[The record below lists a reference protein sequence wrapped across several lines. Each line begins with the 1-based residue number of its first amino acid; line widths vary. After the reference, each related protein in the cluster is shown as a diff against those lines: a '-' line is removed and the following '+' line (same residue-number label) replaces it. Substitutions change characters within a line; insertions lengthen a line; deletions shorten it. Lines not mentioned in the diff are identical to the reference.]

1 MLNPRLF
8 ISAYSTN
15 SGRYSEH
22 DRSCPDCRAL
32 HGDRDT
38 CALCL
43 RGRGRRSHRIRRC
56 PGNQGHRSAVGYA
69 KAHPVLN
76 HDGSCRS
83 LHARLLRKVDPTF
96 RLRRDQLCT
105 AVNDK
110 GFEMDVIRREMTEGD
125 PHPLRITDAEDDFW
139 VTQAE
144 RAAELL
150 NAPHFSAMIVSPSGT
165 WPE

>member
-1 MLNPRLF
+1 M
-8 ISAYSTN
+8 
-15 SGRYSEH
+15 
-22 DRSCPDCRAL
+22 
-32 HGDRDT
+32 
-38 CALCL
+38 
-43 RGRGRRSHRIRRC
+43 
-56 PGNQGHRSAVGYA
+56 
-69 KAHPVLN
+69 
-76 HDGSCRS
+76 
-83 LHARLLRKVDPTF
+83 RKVDPTF